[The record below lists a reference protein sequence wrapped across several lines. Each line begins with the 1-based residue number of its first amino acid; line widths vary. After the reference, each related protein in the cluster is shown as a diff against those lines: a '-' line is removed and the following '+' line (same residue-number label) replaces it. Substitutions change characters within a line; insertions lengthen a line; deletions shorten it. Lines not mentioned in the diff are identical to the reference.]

1 MADNDGLAVVHMT
14 PGATEEVWVE
24 EKGWVRLWRLL
35 LQNKIVLISGTMVVL
50 FVLGG
55 LVGPVLTPYSY
66 AEQDLDNAYALPL
79 SPGHLLGADH
89 LGRDVLTRILYG
101 IRISLFVS
109 SVVAAVSLAS
119 GMAVGIFAGYYGG
132 RVDFVLSSLMDMAWG
147 FPMML
152 IAIIFVAIIGP
163 GIPAILIGMSAVTW
177 SGFARII
184 RGEVL
189 SLKEKEFIEAA
200 RALGISNFR
209 IFVRHIIPNV
219 VAPTMV
225 MASFYMGIVIVAE
238 ATLSFVGLGAQP
250 PLPSLGQIIS
260 ESRNY
265 IFLDVWLTIV
275 PSIVLAFGILGFNLL
290 GDGLRDLLD
299 PRLRI

>member
-1 MADNDGLAVVHMT
+1 MAENEVLAVGGGIPRV
-14 PGATEEVWVE
+14 TEDVWVE
-24 EKGWVRLWRLL
+24 EKARVHLWRLL
-35 LQNKIVLISGTMVVL
+35 LQNKIVLISGTMVLL
-50 FVLGG
+50 FVLVG
-55 LVGPVLTPYSY
+55 LVGPLLTPYNY
-66 AEQDLDNAYALPL
+66 AEQDLNNAYARPL
-79 SPGHLLGADH
+79 SPGHILGTDH
-89 LGRDVLTRILYG
+89 LGRDVLTRIAYG
-101 IRISLFVS
+101 IRISLYVS
-109 SVVAAVSLAS
+109 AVVTVLSLVV
-119 GMAVGIFAGYYGG
+119 GMAVGFLAGYYGG
-132 RVDFVLSSLMDMAWG
+132 RLDFVLSSLMDMAWG

-152 IAIIFVAIIGP
+152 IAIVFVAIIGP
-163 GIPAILIGMSAVTW
+163 GIPAILIGMSVVTW

-189 SLKEKEFIEAA
+189 ALKEREFIEAS
-200 RALGISNFR
+200 RALGIGNSR
-209 IFVRHIIPNV
+209 IFLRHIIPNV

-260 ESRNY
+260 ESRSY
-265 IFLDVWLTIV
+265 IFLDIWLTVI
-275 PSIVLAFGILGFNLL
+275 PGIVLAFGILGFNLL

>member
-1 MADNDGLAVVHMT
+1 MAENEVLPVVGGI
-14 PGATEEVWVE
+14 PRVTEEVWVE
-24 EKGWVRLWRLL
+24 EKAGVRLWRLL
-35 LQNKIVLISGTMVVL
+35 LQNKIVLISGTMVLL
-50 FVLGG
+50 FIMAG
-55 LVGPVLTPYSY
+55 LVGPVLTPHNY
-66 AEQDLDNAYALPL
+66 AEQDLNNAYAHPL
-79 SPGHLLGADH
+79 SPGHILGTDH
-89 LGRDVLTRILYG
+89 LGRDVLTRIAYG
-101 IRISLFVS
+101 IRISLYVS
-109 SVVAAVSLAS
+109 AVVTVLALVV
-119 GMAVGIFAGYYGG
+119 GMAVGFLAGYYGG
-132 RVDFVLSSLMDMAWG
+132 RLDFVLSSLMDMAWG

-152 IAIIFVAIIGP
+152 IAIVFVAIIGP
-163 GIPAILIGMSAVTW
+163 GIPAILIGMSVVTW

-189 SLKEKEFIEAA
+189 ALKEREFIEAS
-200 RALGISNFR
+200 RALGIGNLR
-209 IFVRHIIPNV
+209 IFLRHIIPNV

-260 ESRNY
+260 ESRSY
-265 IFLDVWLTIV
+265 IFLDIWLTVI
-275 PSIVLAFGILGFNLL
+275 PGIVLAFGILGFNLL